1 MTSKKRSQAKS
12 TVTLSFHF
20 TVLPVENGYRLHVSY
35 GEQEYMWLDL
45 YSTLEQAGKQILQA
59 LTTALES
66 RGETSKNTCPPSAI
80 FGRGHLRRALRDWQ
94 LALVELVLAVRE
106 YRRL

>member
-35 GEQEYMWLDL
+35 GEEAYTWPDL
-45 YSTLEQAGKQILQA
+45 YSTLEQAGKQIQQA
-59 LTTALES
+59 LTTASES
-66 RGETSKNTCPPSAI
+66 RGEISKNTCPPA
-80 FGRGHLRRALRDWQ
+80 
-94 LALVELVLAVRE
+94 
-106 YRRL
+106 

>member
-35 GEQEYMWLDL
+35 GEQEYMWPDL
-45 YSTLEQAGKQILQA
+45 YRTLEQAGKQILQA
-59 LTTALES
+59 LTTASES
-66 RGETSKNTCPPSAI
+66 RGEISKITCPPA
-80 FGRGHLRRALRDWQ
+80 FG
-94 LALVELVLAVRE
+94 EPI
-106 YRRL
+106 

>member
-35 GEQEYMWLDL
+35 GEQEYTWPDL
-45 YSTLEQAGKQILQA
+45 YDTLEQVGKQILQA
-59 LTTALES
+59 LTTASES
-66 RGETSKNTCPPSAI
+66 RGEISKSTSTPKSSLNPS
-80 FGRGHLRRALRDWQ
+80 R
-94 LALVELVLAVRE
+94 
-106 YRRL
+106 